1 MKKINLV
8 ITAFLACQFT
18 FSQESVNIINKKD
31 PFYQMVLKMYSTDAM
46 TFQARFREKK
56 LFEQDTTVAY
66 AKVTLKKNENSISF
80 LNIIPETGNKE
91 LLFCQDSA
99 WLADHT
105 AGKILCLGTTLDDL
119 THNYIAQ
126 FFPFAIF
133 DIDTSIFESGPFW
146 HVLDRNRKFSVVS
159 LDIKDHS
166 PDMSNIRVEFTIGR
180 KDFLLARTIREFTY
194 MNADFALEEQR
205 FSNYTFPD
213 TSSVKIPGYYSQYQK
228 DLSIFTGEQN
238 TREADSLVSA
248 REVYLEN
255 IELFDLEGNYYAL
268 PGDGLIFFDLW
279 YVGCAPCMRS
289 APVIEKL
296 YQEFSD
302 RVYFFSVN
310 EVDQDT
316 AKIKLF
322 REKMGI
328 TFPVLTGHGGELAM
342 KVTGRNGYPLFFL
355 MDAETGKVVWSLTGL
370 SDDLESLIRNA
381 MKNNL

>member
-1 MKKINLV
+1 
-8 ITAFLACQFT
+8 
-18 FSQESVNIINKKD
+18 
-31 PFYQMVLKMYSTDAM
+31 
-46 TFQARFREKK
+46 
-56 LFEQDTTVAY
+56 
-66 AKVTLKKNENSISF
+66 
-80 LNIIPETGNKE
+80 
-91 LLFCQDSA
+91 
-99 WLADHT
+99 
-105 AGKILCLGTTLDDL
+105 
-119 THNYIAQ
+119 
-126 FFPFAIF
+126 
-133 DIDTSIFESGPFW
+133 
-146 HVLDRNRKFSVVS
+146 
-159 LDIKDHS
+159 
-166 PDMSNIRVEFTIGR
+166 MSNIRVEFTIGR
-180 KDFLLARTIREFTY
+180 KDFLLAGTIREFTY